1 MSVLSIIA
9 TCIFAAGAFWIFGS
23 FVLRWGGAALVVMS
37 LLALAIDGDPIM
49 FWGIIPGFVAWIVGH
64 WLFSRRHGYYKSQ
77 LVETIADYAPDS
89 RHTRVLR

>member
-9 TCIFAAGAFWIFGS
+9 ICICAAGAFWIFGS
-23 FVLRWGGAALVVMS
+23 FVLRWGGASLVLMS
-37 LLALAIDGDPIM
+37 LVSLAVDGDPIVL
-49 FWGIIPGFVAWIVGH
+49 WLTVPAVVAWVVGH

-89 RHTRVLR
+89 RHTRILR